1 MSTIAT
7 AQPKKVNGATIAK
20 DWAKISL
27 KALKEVAPLVEHVPW
42 LGAAAG
48 TFVQA
53 LELWD
58 VSRTFRFSD
67 SLFSFMVSFVQ

>member
-1 MSTIAT
+1 MTMSHLLKNTDKA
-7 AQPKKVNGATIAK
+7 KIAK
-20 DWAKISL
+20 GWVKSSL
-27 KALKEVAPLVEHVPW
+27 KALKELAPLVEHVPW